1 MKGAVSE
8 KEKTSR
14 VSDGANGNGKGSGS
28 GNGNGEFSEA
38 QKVISVFGSQMQK
51 DNVVRASNTN
61 RRM

>member
-14 VSDGANGNGKGSGS
+14 VSDGANGKGSGS
-28 GNGNGEFSEA
+28 GNGEFSEA

>member
-28 GNGNGEFSEA
+28 GNGEFSEA

>member
-14 VSDGANGNGKGSGS
+14 VSDGANGKGNGK
-28 GNGNGEFSEA
+28 GNGEFSEA

>member
-14 VSDGANGNGKGSGS
+14 VSDGANGKGNGS

>member
-14 VSDGANGNGKGSGS
+14 VSDGANGSGKGSGK
-28 GNGNGEFSEA
+28 GNGEFSEA

>member
-14 VSDGANGNGKGSGS
+14 VSDGANGNGKGNGK
-28 GNGNGEFSEA
+28 GNGEFSEA

>member
-28 GNGNGEFSEA
+28 GNGEFSEA

-61 RRM
+61 RRI

>member
-14 VSDGANGNGKGSGS
+14 VSDGANGNGKGSGK
-28 GNGNGEFSEA
+28 GNGEFSEA

>member
-14 VSDGANGNGKGSGS
+14 VSDGANGNGKGS

>member
-1 MKGAVSE
+1 MSE

-14 VSDGANGNGKGSGS
+14 VNEGGK
-28 GNGNGEFSEA
+28 GNGEFSEA

-61 RRM
+61 RRV